1 MLTPPR
7 LTLRLRLSISIIAIV
22 ALFTLTNITYQVS
35 SENRNLK
42 LDNLQ
47 NAVASQ
53 LGIVSIRQLLE
64 NQQKQILVLDALK
77 ASEGENLS
85 QQEIDK
91 GLEGL
96 ISLQAEI
103 MRLEPFVFSE
113 TANSYNLLIENYDSL
128 NQDWRQFYVG
138 YNDKRTPS
146 IKKVEKKFNT
156 TMKLLSEFE
165 SIEIVAT
172 EQQTLNLQR
181 TVRFTDRITLAIYLF
196 TIALTVSLGY
206 LLIRYTNRSLN
217 ELNKGTVRIGG
228 GDLKYHI
235 PVNNDD
241 EIGDLT
247 IAFNQMSDKLSN
259 AMAQVQQS
267 KEKADQAN
275 RSKTNFLANMSHEL
289 RTPLNAI
296 IGYSEMIIEDYR
308 EEKTLDEEQAVEDLQ
323 RILSS
328 GRHLLQLIN
337 DVLDL
342 AKIESGNMTVFNETF
357 DSVDII
363 EELLTTM
370 APIAKKSGNLIVLEK
385 SNDIPKLYNDAV
397 KFRQLLLNLLSNAC
411 KFTQNGKITILVS
424 FNEKNN
430 HAVFH
435 VSDTGIGM
443 TPSQIDRVFKAFV
456 QADSSTSKKYGGT
469 GLGLAICKQFVEL
482 MQGSMDVTSAEG
494 KGTTFTVLLPAKAV
508 VQAPKDAIPS
518 ENQQELSLDIIDQSL
533 DQTSQEN
540 LENSLGRVLVIN
552 DDPAA
557 REILFH
563 HIEKEGYQ
571 ALEANNAQDGI
582 KIANEQQPDLILLN
596 LMMRN
601 IDGWTALS
609 LLKESEQTRHIPV
622 ILQSML
628 DEKPLG
634 LDLGAAEFL
643 LKPVDRQRMTTA
655 LRHLNPQDRRGV
667 ALLISPES
675 EARDSLLE
683 ELADEA
689 WQCMTATSKNQAD
702 EHIQQK
708 TVDII
713 FISLSIENEALA
725 DILSMLTAR
734 KCNNSQPI
742 PIYIVSETPLSK
754 DQSRRLDLPAD
765 QIIIFNNSKKHSLS
779 SL

>member
-1 MLTPPR
+1 
-7 LTLRLRLSISIIAIV
+7 
-22 ALFTLTNITYQVS
+22 
-35 SENRNLK
+35 
-42 LDNLQ
+42 
-47 NAVASQ
+47 
-53 LGIVSIRQLLE
+53 
-64 NQQKQILVLDALK
+64 
-77 ASEGENLS
+77 
-85 QQEIDK
+85 
-91 GLEGL
+91 
-96 ISLQAEI
+96 
-103 MRLEPFVFSE
+103 
-113 TANSYNLLIENYDSL
+113 
-128 NQDWRQFYVG
+128 
-138 YNDKRTPS
+138 
-146 IKKVEKKFNT
+146 
-156 TMKLLSEFE
+156 
-165 SIEIVAT
+165 
-172 EQQTLNLQR
+172 
-181 TVRFTDRITLAIYLF
+181 
-196 TIALTVSLGY
+196 
-206 LLIRYTNRSLN
+206 
-217 ELNKGTVRIGG
+217 
-228 GDLKYHI
+228 
-235 PVNNDD
+235 
-241 EIGDLT
+241 
-247 IAFNQMSDKLSN
+247 
-259 AMAQVQQS
+259 
-267 KEKADQAN
+267 
-275 RSKTNFLANMSHEL
+275 
-289 RTPLNAI
+289 
-296 IGYSEMIIEDYR
+296 
-308 EEKTLDEEQAVEDLQ
+308 
-323 RILSS
+323 
-328 GRHLLQLIN
+328 
-337 DVLDL
+337 
-342 AKIESGNMTVFNETF
+342 
-357 DSVDII
+357 
-363 EELLTTM
+363 
-370 APIAKKSGNLIVLEK
+370 
-385 SNDIPKLYNDAV
+385 
-397 KFRQLLLNLLSNAC
+397 
-411 KFTQNGKITILVS
+411 
-424 FNEKNN
+424 
-430 HAVFH
+430 
-435 VSDTGIGM
+435 M

-596 LMMRN
+596 LMMPN

-713 FISLSIENEALA
+713 FIGLGIENEALA
-725 DILSMLTAR
+725 DILSMLTAHQ
-734 KCNNSQPI
+734 CNNSQPI

>member
-35 SENRNLK
+35 SENRNLR

-77 ASEGENLS
+77 TSKGENLS
-85 QQEIDK
+85 QQEVDK

-113 TANSYNLLIENYDSL
+113 TANSYNLLIENYESL

-172 EQQTLNLQR
+172 EQQTLSLQR

-235 PVNNDD
+235 PVNSDD

-357 DSVDII
+357 NSVTII

-411 KFTQNGKITILVS
+411 KFTQNGKITILAS
-424 FNEKNN
+424 YNEKSNR
-430 HAVFH
+430 AVFH

-443 TPSQIDRVFKAFV
+443 TASQIDRVFKAFV

-494 KGTTFTVLLPAKAV
+494 KGTTFTVLLPAKAIIH
-508 VQAPKDAIPS
+508 APKDAIPS
-518 ENQQELSLDIIDQSL
+518 ENQQELSLDIIDQTL
-533 DQTSQEN
+533 DQSSQEIAG
-540 LENSLGRVLVIN
+540 NSLERILVID

-557 REILFH
+557 RISLFRQFK
-563 HIEKEGYQ
+563 KEGYQ
-571 ALEANNAQDGI
+571 ALEANNAKDGI
-582 KIANEQQPDLILLN
+582 KVVNEQQPDLILLD
-596 LMMRN
+596 LMMPN
-601 IDGWTALS
+601 INSWTTLS
-609 LLKESEQTRHIPV
+609 ALKESEQTRHIPV
-622 ILQSML
+622 ILQSTLNEKTSGQDL
-628 DEKPLG
+628 DGTEHLP
-634 LDLGAAEFL
+634 
-643 LKPVDRQRMTTA
+643 KPVDRQRMATA

-667 ALLISPES
+667 ALLIAPES

-689 WQCMTATSKNQAD
+689 WQCITASSDGQSY
-702 EHIQQK
+702 EYLQEEII
-708 TVDII
+708 DIV
-713 FISLSIENEALA
+713 FIGLDIAREAVA
-725 DILSMLTAR
+725 DILVMLSER
-734 KCNNSQPI
+734 QKNSDQAT
-742 PIYIVSETPLSK
+742 PIYITSGVPLSEN
-754 DQSRRLDLPAD
+754 QSRRLDLPAD
-765 QIIIFNNSKKHSLS
+765 QIII
-779 SL
+779 